1 MNLLIVD
8 DEVITTQVLKEK
20 LNRKYLG
27 ISSIFTAYSVDM
39 AEKILQKE
47 NVEIILCDVEMPRA
61 NGLELLEWVRNNQKE
76 AEFLFL
82 TSHEKFEYIFSA
94 MQQGASDYLLKPID
108 ISKIEQALFKVTEK
122 VRKQKQLNEVQEYW
136 NYGKRRIL
144 KALWR
149 NIIFG
154 EISGQENIFKEIE
167 KQGLERDIGCSYIL
181 VLVLF
186 QKENVFRKK
195 EPYGLNQ
202 FIIDNVLAEALT
214 EKFEMANCVH
224 WEENDDYYVAV
235 VSEKQKEDVEARME
249 KVKSV
254 LEYYF
259 DCPVRAVY
267 VSDAGDVSQLGKYR
281 EQISVYASSHIHEGG
296 KVFFIHG
303 QEKGQEKMA
312 YRLNTKFVLQCFER
326 GERVKLLE
334 YLQKSIL
341 NVQKKDSEKILLEY
355 FQMDLLQIS
364 GAYLHQHDIN
374 TEFLFTDEG
383 YKKTWLKS
391 HSSTF
396 FMIQWSAYY
405 VNKIFDSIKNG
416 ERGNDIVDNMVT
428 YIHKHYEENIN
439 RNMLAKKVGFS
450 PEYIGKIFKRK
461 TGMGINEYINT
472 IRIEKARNL
481 LETTDYKIID
491 IALMVGYDNMPYFSS
506 VFKKYVGVSPA
517 EYKKDN
523 LK

>member
-1 MNLLIVD
+1 M
-8 DEVITTQVLKEK
+8 
-20 LNRKYLG
+20 Y
-27 ISSIFTAYSVDM
+27 
-39 AEKILQKE
+39 E
-47 NVEIILCDVEMPRA
+47 NVILC
-61 NGLELLEWVRNNQKE
+61 G
-76 AEFLFL
+76 
-82 TSHEKFEYIFSA
+82 SI
-94 MQQGASDYLLKPID
+94 
-108 ISKIEQALFKVTEK
+108 
-122 VRKQKQLNEVQEYW
+122 QLNEIQEYW

-154 EISGQENIFKEIE
+154 EISGQENIFREIE

-195 EPYGLNQ
+195 EPQGLNQ